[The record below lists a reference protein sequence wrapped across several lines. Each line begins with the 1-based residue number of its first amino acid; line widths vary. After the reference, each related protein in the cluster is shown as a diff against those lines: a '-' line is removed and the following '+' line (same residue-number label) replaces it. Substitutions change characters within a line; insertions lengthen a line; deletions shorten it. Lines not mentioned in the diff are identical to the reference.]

1 MDLWLYV
8 YGNGDFVLNIL
19 TSVNFF
25 MKNAMSFFKLA
36 AMLSLGFFAFEATGV
51 LPTRGY
57 DWARFIRMYVIMA
70 LFVITPYPG
79 KINVHDVITNQDRV
93 LNVSDKKI
101 PFGLIFPTAIAS
113 TIANRLINL
122 YQQNFEIDSNLN
134 YTYSGMNFGANFITA
149 LDSADSYNGNFNYN
163 FDQYMQNCGFPLI
176 NKQGAFSELRDS
188 KDIFA
193 TLAKYTSNAR
203 FVQNVDFNE
212 GKTNIVM
219 PCSDALNKITT
230 WYNNNQNKIMQ
241 ENAQMMGATTSQ
253 YDRFINSANATSSTL
268 LGISQGA
275 STALK
280 QAIGMNMMMAS
291 LKNGA
296 HAVGNGTLALAAYDA
311 EAFQEYKKSSELSG
325 SASARSVP
333 ILVGIAFT
341 LLFFLYPVMI
351 FMAIAMGSYKV
362 IGMFFQVIVCINL
375 IPLMYEIINYMTT
388 FYLQKKLGVL
398 VITGQGYTYDLS
410 ASIYSF
416 TDNMIIASNW
426 LAASTPILAWALVS
440 GAQMVVSSA
449 FSSINNH
456 AQSRA
461 ESAGNDLARGN
472 QNFGNTTMDNHSFNN
487 LSGNKLDDQFSMNS
501 GDAMMKQNTGYGVRT
516 NIGGNNFD
524 VQYKD
529 QLNTGVNLS
538 QMAQHSLQNSLD
550 STKRESSN
558 IGKQWQDQA
567 QRLHNM
573 SNDINSGQEWTKS
586 LSASERDDIR
596 HSDDISSRLGMSFLG
611 SGVSSSSA
619 DSVNK
624 DLSKAREIASRLS
637 HSTNQHVSDAFSNSS
652 SLINTSSQNVE
663 QSVATSRALSDM
675 KSNSAGVNSDF
686 TTDWANTVRG
696 QGIDPKAMTME
707 QQHASAS
714 AYANEYLHK
723 QYGIKDDILKP
734 NTTVSNPTQGKSI
747 SGIGIQDVDHQV
759 QYSLANEQ
767 KHMNQNQSADK
778 SNIQDH
784 PAQIVK
790 KQIDQASQLPQ
801 DVAGTAMDAITH
813 PDRFFNVDTSMP
825 KAQPAD
831 SNKPQIPD

>member
-1 MDLWLYV
+1 MNLWLYV
-8 YGNGDFVLNIL
+8 YGNGDFILNIL

-25 MKNAMSFFKLA
+25 MQNAMSFFKLA

-51 LPTRGY
+51 FPSRGY
-57 DWARFIRMYVIMA
+57 DWARFMRLYVLMA
-70 LFVITPYPG
+70 IFVMTPYPG
-79 KINVHDVITNQDRV
+79 KITVHDVITNEDRV
-93 LNVSDKKI
+93 LNMNDKKI
-101 PFGLIFPTAIAS
+101 PFGLIVPATITS

-149 LDSADSYNGNFNYN
+149 LDSANSYDGNFNYN
-163 FDQYMQNCGFPLI
+163 FDQYMQNCGFPLV
-176 NKQGAFSELRDS
+176 NKQGAMSELRDS

-193 TLAKYTSNAR
+193 TLQKYTSNAR

-219 PCSDALNKITT
+219 SCSDALTKIIN
-230 WYNNNQNKIMQ
+230 WYNNNQNQIMQ
-241 ENAQMMGATTSQ
+241 NNAQMMGATPSQ
-253 YDRFINSANATSSTL
+253 YQRFVNSANATSSTL

-275 STALK
+275 SAALK

-333 ILVGIAFT
+333 IMVGIAFT

-351 FMAIAMGSYKV
+351 FMAIAMGSYKI
-362 IGMFFQVIVCINL
+362 IGMFFRIIVCINL

-388 FYLQKKLGVL
+388 FYLQKKLGTL
-398 VITGQGYTYDLS
+398 TITGQGYTYDLS

-416 TDNMIIASNW
+416 CDNMIIASNW
-426 LAASTPILAWALVS
+426 LAASTPILAWAMVS
-440 GAQMVVSSA
+440 GAQVAVSSV
-449 FSSINNH
+449 FSHINDP
-456 AQSRA
+456 AKTRA
-461 ESAGNDLARGN
+461 EQAGNELARGD
-472 QNFGNTTMDNHSFNN
+472 QHMGNTNIDNHSFNN
-487 LSGNKLDDQFSMNS
+487 VSGNKLDDQFSMNS
-501 GDAMMKQNTGYGVRT
+501 GDAIMKQNTGHGVRT

-586 LSASERDDIR
+586 LSASEKQDVL
-596 HSDDISSRLGMSFLG
+596 SALAL
-611 SGVSSSSA
+611 SSA
-619 DSVNK
+619 LGIGFNSTNMSSGASDSINK
-624 DLSKAREIASRLS
+624 DLAKAKEITSRMS
-637 HSTNQHVSDAFSNSS
+637 HSSNQHISDAFSNSS
-652 SLINTSSQNVE
+652 SLINTSSHNVE
-663 QSVATSRALSDM
+663 QSMATSRALSDM
-675 KSNSAGVNSDF
+675 KSNSSGVNSDF
-686 TTDWANTVRG
+686 TTDWANNLRG
-696 QGIDPKAMTME
+696 QGIDPKAMTIE
-707 QQHASAS
+707 QQHASAT

-723 QYGIKDDILKP
+723 QYGIKSDLLKP
-734 NTTVSNPTQGKSI
+734 STTVSDSTQGKSVNE
-747 SGIGIQDVDHQV
+747 SGIKDVDHQT

-767 KHMNQNQSADK
+767 KNMINDFDAQAGRIDT
-778 SNIQDH
+778 H
-784 PAQIVK
+784 PAETLGKQIVHHGK
-790 KQIDQASQLPQ
+790 
-801 DVAGTAMDAITH
+801 VAGKIFTADGKIIG
-813 PDRFFNVDTSMP
+813 NEE
-825 KAQPAD
+825 K
-831 SNKPQIPD
+831 

>member
-1 MDLWLYV
+1 MNLWLYV
-8 YGNGDFVLNIL
+8 YGNGDFILNIL

-25 MKNAMSFFKLA
+25 MQNAMSFFKLA

-51 LPTRGY
+51 FPSRGY
-57 DWARFIRMYVIMA
+57 DWARFMRLYVLMA
-70 LFVITPYPG
+70 IFVMTPYPG
-79 KINVHDVITNQDRV
+79 KITVHDVITNEDRV
-93 LNVSDKKI
+93 LNMNDKKI

-113 TIANRLINL
+113 TISNRLINL

-149 LDSADSYNGNFNYN
+149 LDSANSYDGNFNYN
-163 FDQYMQNCGFPLI
+163 FDQYMQNCGFPLV
-176 NKQGAFSELRDS
+176 NKQGAMSELRDS

-193 TLAKYTSNAR
+193 TLQKYTSNAR

-219 PCSDALNKITT
+219 SCSDALTKIIN
-230 WYNNNQNKIMQ
+230 WYNNNQNQIMQ
-241 ENAQMMGATTSQ
+241 NNAQMMGATPSQ
-253 YDRFINSANATSSTL
+253 YQRFVNSANATSSTL

-275 STALK
+275 SAALK

-333 ILVGIAFT
+333 IMVGIAFT

-362 IGMFFQVIVCINL
+362 IGMFFRIIVCINL

-388 FYLQKKLGVL
+388 FYLQKKLGTL
-398 VITGQGYTYDLS
+398 TITGQGYTYDLS

-416 TDNMIIASNW
+416 SDNMIIASNW
-426 LAASTPILAWALVS
+426 LAASTPILAWAMVS
-440 GAQMVVSSA
+440 GAQTAVSSVFGA
-449 FSSINNH
+449 FHNPS
-456 AQSRA
+456 QSRA
-461 ESAGNDLARGN
+461 ERVGDDLALGN
-472 QNFGNTTMDNHSFNN
+472 QTIGSTNIDNHSFNN
-487 LSGNKLDDQFSMNS
+487 ISGNKLDDQFSTNS
-501 GDAMMKQNTGYGVRT
+501 GAAIMKQNTGHGVRT

-529 QLNTGVNLS
+529 QLQTGVNLS

-573 SNDINSGQEWTKS
+573 ANDINSGQEWTKS
-586 LSASERDDIR
+586 LSASEKQDIGSASSYASTLGIGFKGVANMSSGT
-596 HSDDISSRLGMSFLG
+596 SDSIST
-611 SGVSSSSA
+611 
-619 DSVNK
+619 
-624 DLSKAREIASRLS
+624 DLSKFKDISNRLS

-652 SLINTSSQNVE
+652 SLINTSSHNLE
-663 QSVATSRALSDM
+663 QSVTTSRALSDM

-686 TTDWANTVRG
+686 TTDWANNLRG
-696 QGIDPKAMTME
+696 QGIDPKAMTIE
-707 QQHASAS
+707 QQHASAT

-723 QYGIKDDILKP
+723 QYGIKGDLLKP
-734 NTTVSNPTQGKSI
+734 STAVSDPTQSKSVNGSDI
-747 SGIGIQDVDHQV
+747 KDVDHQT

-767 KHMNQNQSADK
+767 KNMNNDFDAQAGRIDT
-778 SNIQDH
+778 H
-784 PAQIVK
+784 PAETLGKQIVHQGK
-790 KQIDQASQLPQ
+790 
-801 DVAGTAMDAITH
+801 VAGKIFTADGKLIG
-813 PDRFFNVDTSMP
+813 NEE
-825 KAQPAD
+825 K
-831 SNKPQIPD
+831 

>member
-8 YGNGDFVLNIL
+8 YGNGDFILNIL

-36 AMLSLGFFAFEATGV
+36 AMLSLAFFAFEATGV
-51 LPTRGY
+51 FPSRGY
-57 DWARFIRMYVIMA
+57 DWARFMRLYVLMA
-70 LFVITPYPG
+70 IFVMTPYPG
-79 KINVHDVITNQDRV
+79 KITVHDVITNEDRV
-93 LNVSDKKI
+93 LNLSEKKI

-113 TIANRLINL
+113 TVTNRLINL

-149 LDSADSYNGNFNYN
+149 LDSANSYDGNFNYN
-163 FDQYMQNCGFPLI
+163 FDQYTQNCGFPLV
-176 NKQGAFSELRDS
+176 NKNGAMSELRDS

-193 TLAKYTSNAR
+193 TLAKYTSSAR

-219 PCSDALNKITT
+219 SCSDALTKITD
-230 WYNNNQNKIMQ
+230 WYNKNQNKIMQ
-241 ENAQMMGATTSQ
+241 DNAQMMGATPSQ
-253 YDRFINSANATSSTL
+253 YDRFVNSANATSSTL

-275 STALK
+275 SAALK

-296 HAVGNGTLALAAYDA
+296 HAAGNGTLALAAYDA

-325 SASARSVP
+325 SAAARSVP
-333 ILVGIAFT
+333 IMVGIAFT
-341 LLFFLYPVMI
+341 LLFFLYPIMI

-362 IGMFFQVIVCINL
+362 IGMFFRIIVCINL

-388 FYLQKKLGVL
+388 FYLQKKLGTL
-398 VITGQGYTYDLS
+398 TITGQGYTYDLS

-416 TDNMIIASNW
+416 SDNMIIASNY
-426 LAASTPILAWALVS
+426 LAASTPILAWAMVS
-440 GAQMVVSSA
+440 GAQTAVSSV
-449 FSSINNH
+449 FSHINDP
-456 AQSRA
+456 AKSRA
-461 ESAGNDLARGN
+461 EQAGNDLALGN
-472 QNFGNTTMDNHSFNN
+472 QNMGNTNIDNHSFNN
-487 LSGNKLDDQFSMNS
+487 VSGNKLDDQFSTNS
-501 GDAMMKQNTGYGVRT
+501 GEAIMKQNTGHGVRT

-573 SNDINSGQEWTKS
+573 ANDINSGQEWTKS

-596 HSDDISSRLGMSFLG
+596 HADDISSRLGVSFLG
-611 SGVSSSSA
+611 NGVSSSSA
-619 DSVNK
+619 DSINK
-624 DLSKAREIASRLS
+624 DLSSAKEIASRMS
-637 HSTNQHVSDAFSNSS
+637 HSNNQHVSDAFSNSS
-652 SLINTSSQNVE
+652 SLINTSSHNVE

-686 TTDWANTVRG
+686 TTDWANNLRA
-696 QGIDPKAMTME
+696 QGIDPKAMTTE
-707 QQHASAS
+707 QQHASAT

-734 NTTVSNPTQGKSI
+734 STAVSDPTHGKSVN
-747 SGIGIQDVDHQV
+747 SAGIQSVDSQV
-759 QYSLANEQ
+759 PYALANEQ
-767 KHMNQNQSADK
+767 KHMNQNQNAVK

-784 PAQIVK
+784 PAQTAN
-790 KQIDQASQLPQ
+790 KQINQASQLPQ
-801 DVAGTAMDAITH
+801 DVAGTVMDAVTH
-813 PDRFFNVDTSMP
+813 PDRFFSNDSQTP
-825 KAQPAD
+825 KGHPIDAT
-831 SNKPQIPD
+831 KPQIPD